1 MSKPNRPRTDFT
13 PRALAM
19 LEVGVTLPVLTRAY
33 RAAADQAVAH
43 LGVSQALAWPLVMIG
58 RHDGP
63 VRSGELAELLGIEPP
78 SLVRPLD
85 QLVNAGLVTRVAD
98 PEDRRARLI
107 DVTPLGAETCAR
119 IEDAL
124 KAMRDRLYAGLSDE
138 DLAAC
143 LRVFG
148 ALQQQLG
155 HARPVLPPQRPQGAD

>member
-1 MSKPNRPRTDFT
+1 
-13 PRALAM
+13 M
-19 LEVGVTLPVLTRAY
+19 LEIGVTLPVLTRAY
-33 RAAADQAVAH
+33 RAAADHAVAH
-43 LGVSQALAWPLVMIG
+43 LGVSQALAWPLVIIG

-78 SLVRPLD
+78 SLVRPLE
-85 QLVNAGLVTRVAD
+85 QLVNAGLVSRVPD

-124 KAMRDRLYAGLSDE
+124 KALRDRLYGAASDA
-138 DLAAC
+138 DLQAC

-148 ALQQQLG
+148 ALQAQLG
-155 HARPVLPPQRPQGAD
+155 HARPVLPPATTQEAP